1 MTIMLYLMAAIAIAY
16 VIRIG
21 GNYPT
26 GVDTMCH
33 VYKGD
38 VLYHAIRQGNWYP
51 LYDRFWYNGVQM
63 MRYWAPLPVYFL
75 AFCQAIAGGVDLEG
89 YLVFVSLVFYIG
101 ALVWLYIGIRKNR
114 LVLGAFMGGLWFF
127 MPNNLYALFVEGN
140 LPRSHGFAAAVYLFC
155 QRISV

>member
-1 MTIMLYLMAAIAIAY
+1 MKKQAGITMTIMLYLMAAIAIAY

-75 AFCQAIAGGVDLEG
+75 VLSGDRRGCGSGGVPGLCIPCLLSWSTGMALYRHPQEPSRIG
-89 YLVFVSLVFYIG
+89 SVYGGIVVFY
-101 ALVWLYIGIRKNR
+101 A
-114 LVLGAFMGGLWFF
+114 
-127 MPNNLYALFVEGN
+127 
-140 LPRSHGFAAAVYLFC
+140 
-155 QRISV
+155 Q

>member
-1 MTIMLYLMAAIAIAY
+1 MKKQAGITMTIMLYLMAAIAIAY

-89 YLVFVSLVFYIG
+89 YLVFVSLVFYLG
-101 ALVWLYIGIRKNR
+101 ALVWLVVTLMELLMHLLHQKEQELICHLKKQQQLI
-114 LVLGAFMGGLWFF
+114 LQVVM
-127 MPNNLYALFVEGN
+127 
-140 LPRSHGFAAAVYLFC
+140 S
-155 QRISV
+155 

>member
-75 AFCQAIAGGVDLEG
+75 
-89 YLVFVSLVFYIG
+89 SLP
-101 ALVWLYIGIRKNR
+101 L
-114 LVLGAFMGGLWFF
+114 
-127 MPNNLYALFVEGN
+127 
-140 LPRSHGFAAAVYLFC
+140 RSSASTVTLCGRTVIPYFPGMER
-155 QRISV
+155 QPS